1 MHFSSHIQKA
11 PIQRPFPGVKR
22 FPVLDLYRTP
32 SGAQGRSWCESL
44 GVPAGPWRPTWEPLE
59 APGDPWGFPG
69 IHWGAPGG
77 PPWSPWGSTWGF
89 PRIHWGPLG
98 VHLGAPGG
106 PPGGHFGRVPVASLA
121 ACLWPL
127 LGSFH
132 FFRFFRFFRFVRFFR
147 DFLR

>member
-98 VHLGAPGG
+98 VHLGALLAACQWPVWPRASGQ
-106 PPGGHFGRVPVASLA
+106 FGRVPVATF
-121 ACLWPL
+121 
-127 LGSFH
+127 GVFSFRS
-132 FFRFFRFFRFVRFFR
+132 FRSFRS
-147 DFLR
+147 FLS